1 MTEQMKEEFKV
12 KLIELGFWGGTGQG
26 APVTDHRDSQTLQ
39 ERLARLLADDV
50 TLASTGFSI
59 DSPAQRV
66 EVVKGSSVYPLATAD
81 SYPEAISSG
90 AGAARVLETA
100 SRMLNGSEITP
111 AKPKPKA
118 RVKKSSKKKGR

>member
-81 SYPEAISSG
+81 SYPEAIYL
-90 AGAARVLETA
+90 AALALPEFLRQRPECSTDQ
-100 SRMLNGSEITP
+100 
-111 AKPKPKA
+111 K
-118 RVKKSSKKKGR
+118 